1 MTVRVGI
8 LAREEAEWTPFGK
21 QTIFFEEM
29 ATASSDLPVQLF
41 VFSPMR
47 WEAGSAEVAGYEYAE
62 GIWQEV
68 VRPMPDVLYDRFTAK
83 APGEKAQ
90 YLKIMDFLIA
100 RKSAFTT
107 PPEMVAFLKNKVQFH
122 HYLESH
128 GIPTLPATLLG
139 ALTPQ
144 ALEAYGV
151 YHPTL
156 YIKPVT
162 GSNGAGIAI
171 LELQGTQGI
180 LRVANEQAV
189 EIPQSAC
196 LEYLKAHFDGAEY
209 FVQPKARMIRYED
222 HPYDIRVLIQNRGQN
237 RYQITGQ
244 GVRIGDPANWV
255 SNLSAGG
262 SAKPVEILQEA
273 VARCGLD
280 YAAQLAQMEKICFDC
295 TRLLHE
301 RFGDFAEIAFD
312 ILLTED
318 RGPIVLE
325 ANGKPARRI
334 FILLARN
341 FPEGSARHE
350 AFKNLRRQS
359 VRGPMVFIANTWL
372 GNETRS

>member
-1 MTVRVGI
+1 MIIRVGI

-21 QTIFFEEM
+21 QTVFFEEM
-29 ATASSDLPVQLF
+29 AAAGADLPVSLF

-47 WEAGSAEVAGYEYAE
+47 WEADSADVAGYEFAE
-62 GIWQEV
+62 GVWQEA
-68 VRPMPDVLYDRFTAK
+68 VRPIPDVLYDRFTAK

-107 PPEMVAFLKNKVQFH
+107 PPEMVALLKDKVEFH
-122 HYLESH
+122 RYLETR
-128 GIPTLPATLLG
+128 GIPTLPATRIG

-144 ALEAYGV
+144 ELEAYWA

-171 LELQGTQGI
+171 LELQGDQGT
-180 LRVANEQAV
+180 LRIPNLQPI
-189 EIPQSAC
+189 EIPKSDC
-196 LEYLKAHFDGAEY
+196 FEYLKKYFDGAEY

-222 HPYDIRVLIQNRGQN
+222 RPYDIRVLIQNRGQN

-244 GVRIGDPANWV
+244 GVRIGNPVTWV

-262 SAKPVEILQEA
+262 GARPLEVLQEA
-273 VARCGLD
+273 IVRCGLD
-280 YAAQLAQMEKICFDC
+280 YAEQLAQMEAVCMRC
-295 TRLLHE
+295 THLLHE
-301 RFGDFAEIAFD
+301 QFGDFAEIAFD

-350 AFKNLRRQS
+350 EFKSLRRQS
-359 VRGPMVFIANTWL
+359 VRAPMVFVANTRL
-372 GNETRS
+372 GQEARF